1 MAIQFNQG
9 NDSEEVIS
17 KINTT
22 PLVDVMLVLMIIFL
36 ITIPAVN
43 SSVPLKLPKEINIA
57 RDPQSK
63 SIVVSVD
70 AKGQV
75 YWMDQKLND
84 LGALDLK
91 LKEVA
96 QQNPQPELH
105 FQGDA
110 KANFESVGKVLL
122 QIQNAGLDKV
132 GFITET
138 PAKQ

>member
-43 SSVPLKLPKEINIA
+43 SSVPLKLPKEVNIA

-75 YWMDQKLND
+75 YWMDQKLSD
-84 LGALDLK
+84 MAALDLK

-110 KANFESVGKVLL
+110 KANFQSVGKVLL

>member
-43 SSVPLKLPKEINIA
+43 SSVPLKLPKEVNIA

-84 LGALDLK
+84 LVALDLK

>member
-9 NDSEEVIS
+9 SDSEEVIS

-43 SSVPLKLPKEINIA
+43 SSVPLKLPKEVNIA
-57 RDPQSK
+57 RNPQSQ
-63 SIVVSVD
+63 SVVVSVD
-70 AKGQV
+70 AAGQI
-75 YWMDQKLND
+75 YWMDQKLANSD
-84 LGALDLK
+84 ELDVK
-91 LKEVA
+91 LKELA
-96 QQNPQPELH
+96 QQTPQPELH

-122 QIQNAGLDKV
+122 QVQNAGLEKV

>member
-1 MAIQFNQG
+1 MAIRFNQG

-43 SSVPLKLPKEINIA
+43 SSVPLKLPKEVNIA

-84 LGALDLK
+84 LEALDLK

-96 QQNPQPELH
+96 LQNPQPELH

>member
-43 SSVPLKLPKEINIA
+43 SSVPLQLPKEVNIA

-84 LGALDLK
+84 LTALDLK

>member
-1 MAIQFNQG
+1 MAIQFNQD

-43 SSVPLKLPKEINIA
+43 SSVPLQLPKEVNIA

-84 LGALDLK
+84 LAALDLK

>member
-43 SSVPLKLPKEINIA
+43 SSVPLQLPKEVNIA

-84 LGALDLK
+84 IAALDLK

-138 PAKQ
+138 PDKQ

>member
-43 SSVPLKLPKEINIA
+43 SSVPLQLPKEVNIA

-84 LGALDLK
+84 IAALDLK

>member
-43 SSVPLKLPKEINIA
+43 SSVPLKLPKEVNIA

-70 AKGQV
+70 AQGQV

-84 LGALDLK
+84 LTALDLK

>member
-43 SSVPLKLPKEINIA
+43 SSVPLQLPKEVNIA

-84 LGALDLK
+84 IAALDLK

-110 KANFESVGKVLL
+110 KAKFESVGKVLL

>member
-43 SSVPLKLPKEINIA
+43 SSVPLKLPKEVNIA

-84 LGALDLK
+84 LTALDLK

>member
-43 SSVPLKLPKEINIA
+43 SSVPLKLPKEVNIA

-84 LGALDLK
+84 LEALDLK

-96 QQNPQPELH
+96 LQNPQPELH

>member
-43 SSVPLKLPKEINIA
+43 SSVPLKLPKEVNIA

-84 LGALDLK
+84 LAALDLK

>member
-1 MAIQFNQG
+1 MAIQWSQY
-9 NDSEEVIS
+9 NDADEVIS

-43 SSVPLKLPKEINIA
+43 SSVPLKLPKEQNIP
-57 RDPQSK
+57 RDPQAK
-63 SIVVSVD
+63 NVVVSVD
-70 AKGQV
+70 ASGQI
-75 YWMDQKLND
+75 YWMDQKLAD
-84 LGALDLK
+84 SASLEIK
-91 LKEVA
+91 LKELA
-96 QQNPQPELH
+96 LQTPQPELH

>member
-9 NDSEEVIS
+9 NDSDEVIS

-43 SSVPLKLPKEINIA
+43 SSVPLKLPKEVNIA

-75 YWMDQKLND
+75 YWMDLKLND
-84 LGALDLK
+84 MAALDLK
-91 LKEVA
+91 LKELA

>member
-9 NDSEEVIS
+9 NDSDEVIS

-43 SSVPLKLPKEINIA
+43 SSVPLKLPKEVNIA

-75 YWMDQKLND
+75 YWMDLKLND
-84 LGALDLK
+84 MAALDLK
-91 LKEVA
+91 LKELA

-110 KANFESVGKVLL
+110 KANFQSVGKVLL